1 VNEASAHAE
10 WLNNLL
16 WDKYKVEVPVS
27 SIAGVVYLRISG
39 QIYNVKEDY
48 FALRDAINEIYERK

>member
-1 VNEASAHAE
+1 M
-10 WLNNLL
+10 WLNDTL
-16 WDKYKVEVPVS
+16 WDKYKIEVPVS

-48 FALRDAINEIYERK
+48 YALRDAINEIYERK